1 MEEDTLKTKGIASML
16 ENPRFLIALRR
27 NKKRLLDLSTQD
39 EKLFGRILKDIALES
54 NISQKKIPMQKP
66 YK

>member
-16 ENPRFLIALRR
+16 ENPRFLIALWR

-39 EKLFGRILKDIALES
+39 EKLFGRMLKGIALES
-54 NISQKKIPMQKP
+54 NISQKKNTYAKTL
-66 YK
+66 